1 MTKQIIKT
9 ACPPQSM
16 ADVYTGLASA
26 VSSAARRYE
35 MLGHTRKAVQLLRAI
50 LEFAD
55 QGGSPSG
62 RALLMADLGGIV
74 WKQGH
79 YDEALELLAEA
90 KTLAEMAGDR
100 AVLATVL
107 YHLGELAYVKV
118 FMMQAGE
125 LEEALVYHE
134 QCLVLRREIADRP
147 GMTLSLSRIG
157 VLHERMQKYD
167 VALAYH
173 DQAIEIAEAID
184 YPLGTIRPYTHIAGS
199 HRRSGDLHTAL
210 TFYQK
215 ALDISREAGSH
226 EDIVF
231 GSINVGWA
239 TYCLHGDSETAL
251 ACFQSALKMAEQ
263 IEFQFAIGR
272 AYYVLA
278 EMYLSE
284 GDGDQALAYFEK
296 LARLSA
302 ETGYKLFEGVAN
314 KKIKEIGR

>member
-1 MTKQIIKT
+1 MTKQTKT
-9 ACPPQSM
+9 ACSTRSITS
-16 ADVYTGLASA
+16 VYTGLAIA

-35 MLGHTRKAVQLLRAI
+35 MLGHTQKAIQLLGAI

-55 QGGSPSG
+55 PGGSPVG

-79 YDEALELLAEA
+79 YNKALELLTEA
-90 KTLAEMAGDR
+90 KTLAEKAGDR
-100 AVLATVL
+100 LILATAL

-125 LEEALVYHE
+125 LEEALAYHE
-134 QCLVLRREIADRP
+134 QCLALRREIADRP

-173 DQAIEIAEAID
+173 DQAVEMASAID
-184 YPLGTIRPYTHIAGS
+184 YPFGTIRPYTHIGGS
-199 HRRSGDLHTAL
+199 HRRNGDLHMAL

-215 ALDISREAGSH
+215 ALDISRKVGSH

-231 GSINVGWA
+231 GSINVGWT

-251 ACFQSALKMAEQ
+251 DCFQGALKRLDFQSSLASQPRYPLNARPSRCVISTDCKAKSSRCNTLEGEAKCAESR
-263 IEFQFAIGR
+263 FK
-272 AYYVLA
+272 
-278 EMYLSE
+278 LSFW
-284 GDGDQALAYFEK
+284 QQCCFY
-296 LARLSA
+296 
-302 ETGYKLFEGVAN
+302 
-314 KKIKEIGR
+314 